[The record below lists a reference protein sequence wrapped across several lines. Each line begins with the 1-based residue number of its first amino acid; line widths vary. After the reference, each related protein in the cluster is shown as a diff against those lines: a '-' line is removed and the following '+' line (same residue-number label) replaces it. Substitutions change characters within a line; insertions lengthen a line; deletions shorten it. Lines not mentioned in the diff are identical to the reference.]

1 MCVRIMPV
9 KCRWGRWTK
18 RYCNLRN
25 LLFIPFFL
33 LGGLFTATAQ
43 VLLPTPETAFEPQ
56 HYFNPA
62 LIKSRSIKRI
72 VFEII
77 DKKDYEVAVDKNL
90 IETYEFNAEGLLS
103 RYYYTTIVK
112 TIEKQVITRNRH
124 GAQMMRSASDYA
136 YDTVSTTY
144 FYAGPNLVLKRY
156 HDGISYY
163 ESRYYR
169 YDSMNRLTKE
179 LRFKETN
186 NSPDRSLFILGN
198 QVLLSEDSFQ
208 YRKYSSGQQKCI
220 FLNNENRPYKEQI
233 INYDSLGRKI
243 SVNENYTAAG
253 WIMQE
258 NKYQYAGNHLV
269 MARFEGNASNKV
281 VLMNTYEYDA
291 ANELYAEKQFKN
303 EVLAKEISY
312 VTSKEDNLLNSVII
326 RDPVARSIRII
337 RLKYDTGQVSKVR

>member
-1 MCVRIMPV
+1 M
-9 KCRWGRWTK
+9 K
-18 RYCNLRN
+18 RYCSLRN
-25 LLFIPFFL
+25 LLFILIFL
-33 LGGLFTATAQ
+33 LGGLPSIAQ

-62 LIKSRSIKRI
+62 LIKARSIKRI

-90 IETYEFNAEGLLS
+90 METYEFNPDGLLS
-103 RYYYTTIVK
+103 RYYYTTIIK
-112 TIEKQVITRNRH
+112 TIERHVITHNRRGH
-124 GAQMMRSASDYA
+124 VITHSVSDYA

-144 FYAGPNLVLKRY
+144 FYSGPNLILKRY
-156 HDGISYY
+156 HDGLSYY

-169 YDSMNRLTKE
+169 YDSLNRLTKE
-179 LRFKETN
+179 LRYKETN

-208 YRKYSSGQQKCI
+208 YQKYSSGQQKCI
-220 FLNNENRPYKEQI
+220 FLNNENRPYKEQV
-233 INYDSLGRKI
+233 INYDSLGRKR

-258 NKYQYAGNHLV
+258 NKYEYAGNRLA
-269 MARFEGNASNKV
+269 MARFEGNASNRV

-303 EVLAKEISY
+303 EVLIKEISY
-312 VTSKEDNLLNSVII
+312 VTSKEDSLLNSVII
-326 RDPVARSIRII
+326 RDPVAKTIRII
-337 RLKYDTGQVSKVR
+337 RLKYDTGQMSKAQ